1 MKLTKLLGLLLL
13 ILGLAIIFYTIFN
26 SYQIFT
32 NKMPVPEMF
41 ELTPVK
47 ADTDSNVFN
56 QEAQF
61 EKIIGSQLQQ
71 MLPANSISKI
81 FNLFSWS
88 VFAGILIFAGSQIA
102 NLGVKL
108 LKD

>member
-1 MKLTKLLGLLLL
+1 MKLTKLFGLLLL
-13 ILGLAIIFYTIFN
+13 ILGLAIILYTIFY

-32 NKMPVPEMF
+32 NKTPVPEMF
-41 ELTPVK
+41 ELSSVK
-47 ADTDSNVFN
+47 ANADSNILN
-56 QEAQF
+56 LEAQF

-71 MLPANSISKI
+71 MLPANSILKI

-88 VFAGILIFAGSQIA
+88 IFAGILIFAGSQIA

>member
-32 NKMPVPEMF
+32 NKMPVPEVF

-56 QEAQF
+56 LEAQF
-61 EKIIGSQLQQ
+61 EKMIGSQLQQ